1 MVLRTTWT
9 KVSPQIIPLTARC
22 QRLMLVN
29 LTNWEAEIKKIV
41 VQSQPR
47 PIVCKI
53 LSQKYPTQ
61 KQGWWSGS
69 SGRACA

>member
-1 MVLRTTWT
+1 
-9 KVSPQIIPLTARC
+9 
-22 QRLMLVN
+22 MLVN